1 MRENLKGRLARHYRE
16 PIPAEVRAGKSAALV
31 RIAQEARALA
41 GVGPQAMEGQR
52 ATFSWEASSQMG
64 ATPLR
69 EASLGVDRWL
79 SREALSVEVPSAPSF
94 PRFVLGQLRFV
105 NPWVWAAQLAL
116 IALVVASAA
125 ALPSGR
131 PAVLVAVAA
140 AVLTV
145 LVGVPDMMRSCE
157 RGVAELEYACRF
169 DCRQVLAARCAL
181 LGLSDVAVLT
191 AAIVAIPALTGAD
204 PFRVFLYACTPF
216 FALCAGVFWIA
227 GHGRRSLTARCM
239 ALGAVMIL
247 AAWGLWTAA
256 PGLYAGMSVAMWSLL
271 AGVAFLAAAY
281 EGRRLFRAV
290 GSGLDAVPA
299 LN

>member
-1 MRENLKGRLARHYRE
+1 MWSRWVGRDNLEERLARYYGE
-16 PIPAEVRAGKSAALV
+16 PLPADVRAAKPAALA
-31 RIAQEARALA
+31 RIAQEARALSA
-41 GVGPQAMEGQR
+41 E
-52 ATFSWEASSQMG
+52 EARG
-64 ATPLR
+64 AASCRQGSLR
-69 EASLGVDRWL
+69 PA
-79 SREALSVEVPSAPSF
+79 PPAPSF

-105 NPWVWAAQLAL
+105 SPWVWAAQLAL

-125 ALPSGR
+125 TLPSER
-131 PAVLVAVAA
+131 PAVLVAVTA

-145 LVGVPDMMRSCE
+145 LVGVPDVLRSCE

-191 AAIVAIPALTGAD
+191 VAIIVLPALAGAD
-204 PFRVFLYACTPF
+204 PFLVFLYACAPF

-227 GHGRRSLTARCM
+227 GHGRRSLTARCV
-239 ALGAVMIL
+239 ALGAVVIL

-256 PGLYAGMSVAMWSLL
+256 PGLYAGMSAAAWSLL
-271 AGVAFLAAAY
+271 AATFLAALH
-281 EGRRLFRAV
+281 EGRRLLRAV
-290 GSGLDAVPA
+290 GSGLDALPA

>member
-1 MRENLKGRLARHYRE
+1 MRENLEGRLARYYRE
-16 PIPAEVRAGKSAALV
+16 PIPADVRMGKSAALV
-31 RIAQEARALA
+31 RIAQEVRTLA
-41 GVGPQAMEGQR
+41 AAYPQA
-52 ATFSWEASSQMG
+52 TEARDAKACETVFLQDMPGVASLREAAG
-64 ATPLR
+64 AVFPR
-69 EASLGVDRWL
+69 EASL
-79 SREALSVEVPSAPSF
+79 SAETASVPSF

-105 NPWVWAAQLAL
+105 SPWVWVAQLAL

-125 ALPSGR
+125 ALPSER
-131 PAVLVAVAA
+131 PAVLVAVGA

-145 LVGVPDMMRSCE
+145 LVGVPDGLRSCE

-181 LGLSDVAVLT
+181 LGLSDVVVLT
-191 AAIVAIPALTGAD
+191 AAIIALPMLAGAD

-239 ALGAVMIL
+239 PLGAVMIL
-247 AAWGLWTAA
+247 PAWGLWTAA

>member
-16 PIPAEVRAGKSAALV
+16 PIPAEARAGKSAALV

-41 GVGPQAMEGQR
+41 GVGPQA
-52 ATFSWEASSQMG
+52 TEARDAKACETAFLQDMPGVASLREAAG
-64 ATPLR
+64 AVFPR
-69 EASLGVDRWL
+69 EASL
-79 SREALSVEVPSAPSF
+79 SAETASVPSF

-105 NPWVWAAQLAL
+105 SPWVWVAQLAL

-125 ALPSGR
+125 ALPSER
-131 PAVLVAVAA
+131 PAVLVAVGA

-145 LVGVPDMMRSCE
+145 LVGVPDGLRSCE

-239 ALGAVMIL
+239 TLGAVVIL
-247 AAWGLWTAA
+247 TAWGVWAAA
-256 PGLYAGMSVAMWSLL
+256 PGLYAGMSVAAWSPL
-271 AGVAFLAAAY
+271 ASVAFLAAVH
-281 EGRRLFRAV
+281 EGRCLFRAV